1 MNTLTTSKANRQRK
15 NGKKYE
21 VTKIKVANKKKKAAD
36 KAVAKKTAWKKKG
49 VKKNGKLVKG
59 SPQHQE
65 LLAKINEQKERVDG
79 ISDGHTDSNTPD
91 GGSVVASGTAI

>member
-65 LLAKINEQKERVDG
+65 YLKAKAAAALAVDEA
-79 ISDGHTDSNTPD
+79 
-91 GGSVVASGTAI
+91 VVEGVPIETVYPPEA